1 MFKSYAI
8 IILSFV
14 LVGCEVPRPTNGV
27 DQCLRQELFSKCLA
41 ELPKGPEAAVYNDWA
56 EVVTSCQ
63 NAAYSHSLR
72 KYEYVKPECR
82 SS

>member
-1 MFKSYAI
+1 MRKLSWQDIQSKDNYINLAVAI
-8 IILSFV
+8 EEAGGASEVV
-14 LVGCEVPRPTNGV
+14 L
-27 DQCLRQELFSKCLA
+27 QA

-63 NAAYSHSLR
+63 NAAYYHSLR